1 MTPTPLLGIP
11 LHWLGGLA
19 SGSFYVPYRAVKKW
33 SWETYWL
40 LGGFFSWLIC
50 PLLFALLLTHN
61 LFGVIAAQSAST
73 LLWTYFFGIL
83 WGFGGLTYGLTMRYL
98 GLSLGTGVALGFC
111 AAFGTLM
118 PPILKLLVPSVPVLE
133 SIVDIASTRSGLVTL
148 GGVAICFVG
157 IAFSAAAG
165 FKKEKEMPAGL
176 NRSTIA
182 EFDLT
187 KGLAVAIFSGIASA
201 CFAFGLAS
209 GSPIAATAIN
219 AGTSPIWSGLSKLV
233 VLLWG
238 GFTTNFVWCL
248 FLFRRNGSGH
258 QYLSSRER
266 MPQSS
271 AAQDI
276 SGAPPQISS
285 TPAKVPLVRN
295 YLFSAAAGSTWYLQY
310 FFYTMGETQMG
321 RYGFA
326 SWTLHMASII
336 IFATLWGWYF
346 HEWKGSSRSVHTVVA
361 AGIALL
367 VVSTVVIGW
376 GTYLKA
382 ETGAVAEAAAVHS
395 VQTISSIPIDCRA
408 LLPRLRQ

>member
-40 LGGFFSWLIC
+40 LGGCFSWLIC
-50 PLLFALLLTHN
+50 PLLFGLLLTHN
-61 LFGVIAAQSAST
+61 LFGVIAAQPAST
-73 LLWTYFFGIL
+73 LAWTYLFGLL

-118 PPILKLLVPSVPVLE
+118 PPILKLVVPSVPVAE
-133 SIVDIASTRSGLVTL
+133 SILQIASTRSGLVTL
-148 GGVAICFVG
+148 AGVAICFIG

-165 FKKEKEMPAGL
+165 LRKEKELPAAV

-182 EFDLT
+182 EFDLG
-187 KGLAVAIFSGIASA
+187 KGLAVGTFSGIASS
-201 CFAFGLAS
+201 CFAFGLAA
-209 GSPIAATAIN
+209 GIPIAASSVS
-219 AGTSPIWSGLSKLV
+219 AGTSPIWSGLAKLI

-238 GFTTNFVWCL
+238 GFTTNFIWCL
-248 FLFRRNGSGH
+248 ILFYRNRSAH
-258 QYLSSRER
+258 QYFSSRQRTPESR
-266 MPQSS
+266 ATQ
-271 AAQDI
+271 
-276 SGAPPQISS
+276 GASPPPQASS
-285 TPAKVPLVRN
+285 LSDRVPLARN
-295 YLFSAAAGSTWYLQY
+295 YVFSAMAGSTWYLQY

-321 RYGFA
+321 RYGFS

-336 IFATLWGWYF
+336 IFATMWGWAF
-346 HEWKGSSRSVHTVVA
+346 HEWKGSSRRTHGLVA

-367 VVSTVVIGW
+367 LASTIVIGW
-376 GTYLKA
+376 GTYLNSSVT
-382 ETGAVAEAAAVHS
+382 EPHS
-395 VQTISSIPIDCRA
+395 
-408 LLPRLRQ
+408 